1 MSIVMLVV
9 VDTEWNGLIRVFLQ
23 TLITLSY
30 CGVIC

>member
-1 MSIVMLVV
+1 MLVV
-9 VDTEWNGLIRVFLQ
+9 VDAEWNGLIRAFLP